1 MLGAIRKRSGG
12 IVVKGLLGLL
22 ILSFAMWGIA
32 DVFSPSGSD
41 QNLAKVGDVE
51 IHPDQVR
58 RDYQREVDRL
68 SRTIGMPL
76 TSEQARMFGI
86 GRSVVQRST

>member
-22 ILSFAMWGIA
+22 ILSFAMWGIT

-41 QNLAKVGDVE
+41 QNLAEVAGIQLK
-51 IHPDQVR
+51 PDHVS

-68 SRTIGMPL
+68 SRALG
-76 TSEQARMFGI
+76 
-86 GRSVVQRST
+86 